1 MRDTPEDAA
10 GGRPVETETV
20 AGVAVPTTC
29 RDRVDDETLAG
40 AVAVLDEHSVH
51 DFTVSPVGG
60 VKIRVGVHR
69 PDAVV
74 EALRS
79 ALERVSGRV
88 TTHGTSD
95 GFYRILVDI
104 TTPADD
110 SSESC
115 ETTRRG

>member
-10 GGRPVETETV
+10 AGRSVETERV

-29 RDRVDDETLAG
+29 RDQVDDETLAG
-40 AVAVLDEHSVH
+40 AVAVLDDHSVH
-51 DFTVSPVGG
+51 DYTVSPVGG
-60 VKIRVGVHR
+60 LKIRVGVHR

-74 EALRS
+74 EDLRS

-95 GFYRILVDI
+95 GFHRILVDI
-104 TTPADD
+104 TTPAEDG
-110 SSESC
+110 SESG
-115 ETTRRG
+115 EPARRE